1 MTGNVELLNYIH
13 QNSEM
18 GIETIGQLLN
28 IVKDDEYKK
37 LLQSQYN
44 EYKAIYDAVN
54 LKFAQLKTE
63 AKDISPFSKARTYI
77 MININTLTDKSP
89 SHISEMLIR
98 GSTMGIVEI
107 TKNINEYKD
116 AHQEILDIA
125 NRLLMFEQQNVEEC
139 KKFLGVRA

>member
-1 MTGNVELLNYIH
+1 MNGNTELLNYIH

-18 GIETIGQLLN
+18 GIETISQLLG

-37 LLQSQYN
+37 MLHSQYN

-54 LKFAQLKTE
+54 LRLAELKKE
-63 AKDISPFSKARTYI
+63 AKDISPLSKVTTYI
-77 MININTLTDKSP
+77 TINMKTLTDKSP

-107 TKNINEYKD
+107 TKNIKEYKGAD
-116 AHQEILDIA
+116 TEILTLA

>member
-1 MTGNVELLNYIH
+1 MNGNAELLNYIH

-18 GIETIGQLLN
+18 GIETINQLMS
-28 IVKDDEYKK
+28 IVRDEEYKK

-44 EYKAIYDAVN
+44 EYKSIYDAVN
-54 LKFAQLKTE
+54 LKFAQLKKE
-63 AKDISPFSKARTYI
+63 AKDISTFSKVTSYI

-116 AHQEILDIA
+116 ADPEILAFA